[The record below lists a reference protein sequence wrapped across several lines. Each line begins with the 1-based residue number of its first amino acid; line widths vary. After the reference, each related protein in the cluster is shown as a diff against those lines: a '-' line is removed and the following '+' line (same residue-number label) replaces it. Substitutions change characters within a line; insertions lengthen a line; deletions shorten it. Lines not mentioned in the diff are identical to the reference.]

1 MGFARMTFS
10 TRASLH
16 ACLIYIDL
24 YMYTHTRARA
34 RAQLARSQLQKKE
47 DRTVRQTPC
56 AHVPLFTSI
65 YSRHSS
71 EALRQDRPCLVSRLL
86 FACKFILAVFII
98 NLSSSNC
105 IALAARFIPNAV
117 WRDATRVAPREGQRR
132 ERRREGRRIDTGRR
146 SAHRRRGEPEPERPR
161 VEPRRRVSILISV
174 TNVERS
180 RASRGARTISTICGW
195 FWAQDPS
202 LHRDRMQR
210 YGGTRFLIVI

>member
-34 RAQLARSQLQKKE
+34 RARAQLARSQLQKKE
-47 DRTVRQTPC
+47 DGTVRQTPC

-105 IALAARFIPNAV
+105 IALAARFVP
-117 WRDATRVAPREGQRR
+117 TRVAPREGQRR

-161 VEPRRRVSILISV
+161 VEPRRSFRDEPFDLDLGD
-174 TNVERS
+174 ER
-180 RASRGARTISTICGW
+180 
-195 FWAQDPS
+195 
-202 LHRDRMQR
+202 
-210 YGGTRFLIVI
+210 